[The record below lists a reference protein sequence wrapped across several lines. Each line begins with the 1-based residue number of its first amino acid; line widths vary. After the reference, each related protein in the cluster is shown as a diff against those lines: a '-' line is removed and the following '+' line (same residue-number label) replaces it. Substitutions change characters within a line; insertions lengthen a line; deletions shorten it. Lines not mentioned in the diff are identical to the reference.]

1 MDADL
6 LKIAAL
12 GIYAAC
18 FAAFTYFTG
27 AALRKRGW
35 TFLSNTFEHRP
46 GVADSVQF
54 LLSLGFY
61 LTCLSLLLW
70 NLGTDP
76 SGSWDASRSEHIYTF
91 KNLIQTIATRLGI
104 CIFVVSVFH
113 TINLLTLAVLNKKY
127 EGPK

>member
-1 MDADL
+1 MSDDS
-6 LKIAAL
+6 LKLIAL
-12 GIYAAC
+12 GTYGVLFLI
-18 FAAFTYFTG
+18 FTYFTG

-35 TFLSNTFEHRP
+35 TFLSNTFEQRR

-76 SGSWDASRSEHIYTF
+76 SGSWSGKEMVFTVKDIV
-91 KNLIQTIATRLGI
+91 QTVATRLGI
-104 CIFVVSVFH
+104 SIFVVSVFH

>member
-1 MDADL
+1 MSEES
-6 LKIAAL
+6 LKLVAL
-12 GIYAAC
+12 GVYGTL
-18 FAAFTYFTG
+18 FLVFTYFTG

-35 TFLSNTFEHRP
+35 TFLNNTFEYRS

-70 NLGTDP
+70 NLGTEP
-76 SGSWDASRSEHIYTF
+76 SGSWSGQERTF
-91 KNLIQTIATRLGI
+91 TTKDIVQTVATRLGI
-104 CIFVVSVFH
+104 CIFVVSAFH

>member
-1 MDADL
+1 MTDES
-6 LKIAAL
+6 LKLIAL
-12 GIYAAC
+12 GIYGVL
-18 FAAFTYFTG
+18 FLAFIYFTG

-46 GVADSVQF
+46 AVADSVQF

-76 SGSWDASRSEHIYTF
+76 SGSWSPEGREFTTKDIV
-91 KNLIQTIATRLGI
+91 QTVATRLGI
-104 CIFVVSVFH
+104 CIFVVSIFH

-127 EGPK
+127 EVPK